1 MSTAPIPIR
10 LCSPR
15 AYARPRKCDVCGERV
30 LPGTPMAVM
39 ESSLDPERKLRA
51 CLGCYVHR
59 GEDFMLDKWTEA
71 VARRFPRATES
82 IRKAAREARHG

>member
-10 LCSPR
+10 LCNPR
-15 AYARPRKCDVCGERV
+15 AYHRPRRCDVCGERV
-30 LPGTPMAVM
+30 RPGNVMAVI

-51 CLGCYVHR
+51 CFACYAAR
-59 GEDFMLDKWTEA
+59 DEDYMLDKWTDA
-71 VARRFPRATES
+71 VARLFPRATEA

>member
-10 LCSPR
+10 LRNPR
-15 AYARPRKCDVCGERV
+15 AYHRARKCDVCGERV

-39 ESSLDPERKLRA
+39 ESTLDPERKLRA
-51 CLGCYVHR
+51 CIGCYVHR
-59 GEDFMLDKWTEA
+59 GEDSMLDKWTEA
-71 VARRFPRATES
+71 AARLFPRATEA